1 MAPRGDVVPADE
13 VAACIAL
20 AAVPGVGAVRH
31 RELRALYGSAA
42 AALDH
47 VPADRRTTARAAAER
62 TMAALARLGG
72 LALVEGDVRYP
83 AAVRELDDAPPLLYV
98 VGDAALLDH
107 PLVAIVGTRAAT
119 RSGLRVARHLADAVS
134 RAGGVVVSGLAR
146 GVDAE
151 AHLGAL
157 DAGAPT
163 VAVLGTGPDVVYP
176 RAHAAL
182 QASIA
187 ERGVLLAELPPGE
200 RADAG
205 SFPRRNRIIAAL
217 ARVTLVVEAG
227 HRSGALITAS
237 HALEL
242 GRVVA
247 AVPGSIDVAECAG
260 SNLLLRDGAHVVTDA
275 ADLLQLAGLR
285 QAPRRPEPALAGA
298 AAALWHALDGGAAD
312 VDTLA
317 ARASLPARECLA
329 ALSELELA
337 GLVTCALTGEV
348 ARR

>member
-1 MAPRGDVVPADE
+1 MAARADT
-13 VAACIAL
+13 VAAGELAACVAL
-20 AAVPGVGAVRH
+20 AAVPGVGPVRH
-31 RELRALYGSAA
+31 RELRALHGSAA
-42 AALDH
+42 AALDR
-47 VPADRRTTARAAAER
+47 VVADRRAAARAAADR
-62 TMAALARLGG
+62 ALAALARLGG
-72 LALVEGDVRYP
+72 RAIVEGDARYP
-83 AAVRELDDAPPLLYV
+83 PAVRELDDAPPVLYA
-98 VGDAALLDH
+98 VGDLSALDR

-119 RSGLRVARHLADAVS
+119 RSGLRAARHLAEAVA

-176 RAHAAL
+176 RAHARL

-187 ERGVLLAELPPGE
+187 ERGLLLAELPPGE

-242 GRVVA
+242 GRIVA
-247 AVPGSIDVAECAG
+247 AVPGPIDVTECAG
-260 SNLLLRDGAHVVTDA
+260 SNLLLRDGAQVVTDA

-285 QAPRRPEPALAGA
+285 AAPRRPDPALVGA
-298 AAALWHALDGGAAD
+298 AAALWRALDGGAAD